1 MKDND
6 NIITPLFSNTE
17 DPAAARCR
25 DAVKRAC
32 AAPTDRPQIVPCDA
46 KGNAKI
52 PTQGATLNL
61 TPFPDGVLFRMTPNS
76 ARPGSYI
83 LHDAAGLVVAI
94 AVTQEIAD
102 ILARG
107 AHLFFQRA
115 QAIIKAQD
123 AAAIEVQP
131 SEATNTTGAVI
142 SGNSVVDELQP
153 HNEDAK

>member
-1 MKDND
+1 
-6 NIITPLFSNTE
+6 
-17 DPAAARCR
+17 
-25 DAVKRAC
+25 
-32 AAPTDRPQIVPCDA
+32 VPCDA

-61 TPFPDGVLFRMTPNS
+61 TPFPDGVLFRMTQNS

-123 AAAIEVQP
+123 ERTTAIELP
-131 SEATNTTGAVI
+131 PAKETSDPALADFIKDTPPNALGAV
-142 SGNSVVDELQP
+142 SG
-153 HNEDAK
+153 DAK